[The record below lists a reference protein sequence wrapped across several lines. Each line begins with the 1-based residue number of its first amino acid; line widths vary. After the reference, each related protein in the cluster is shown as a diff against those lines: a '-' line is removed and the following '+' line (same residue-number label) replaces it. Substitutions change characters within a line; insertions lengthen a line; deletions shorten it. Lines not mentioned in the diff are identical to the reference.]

1 MVKCGSELMVSIEI
15 VHLAFRLIE
24 FVLALEEQVLFIR
37 NQKFFS
43 SHVKSWVVRN
53 KTKFVSFIFGGH
65 LVLHCSCIIMK
76 GYYYMQTFFHSC
88 FVVPLALK

>member
-24 FVLALEEQVLFIR
+24 IVLALEEQVLFIR

-53 KTKFVSFIFGGH
+53 KTKFVSFIFGGAFGFT
-65 LVLHCSCIIMK
+65 LFLYNNERVLLYANIFSLMFCSS
-76 GYYYMQTFFHSC
+76 FSS
-88 FVVPLALK
+88 